1 MRPAR
6 HRHAVSRS
14 IRLYRQAVLR
24 GHARG
29 ARQGRALAGRIPA
42 TARGRRRGQISL
54 RQGGRTR
61 AGDIRGLRRILGPG
75 HAPVRADEEVIR
87 SRAYAWCVAGAIVAA
102 LMQSPAQA
110 QGRPD
115 PGEIRGLKL
124 GLKAKSMTLDGFGD
138 LACGSNGGPPRQKL
152 EEWSEFGKCRPED
165 NGLHEVYAR
174 FDDEDEYI
182 GKAIEEPRY
191 ARGKTGTRVAGH
203 PVILSALFDRDG
215 VLRVLRFVTDPRA
228 PSHERRMAHLLRLAA
243 INRYE
248 PDGWTC
254 TDFPP
259 AEGET
264 PVGGVFIKQHCE
276 KTTPERHL
284 IIETRFLRKPG
295 QSDNDPVTGEYRAGA
310 FESSTRFEILD
321 PSYKRPTA
329 TQRTRG
335 QGQ

>member
-1 MRPAR
+1 
-6 HRHAVSRS
+6 
-14 IRLYRQAVLR
+14 
-24 GHARG
+24 
-29 ARQGRALAGRIPA
+29 
-42 TARGRRRGQISL
+42 
-54 RQGGRTR
+54 
-61 AGDIRGLRRILGPG
+61 
-75 HAPVRADEEVIR
+75 VRADEKVIR
-87 SRAYAWCVAGAIVAA
+87 RRAYAWWLAVAIVAVLA
-102 LMQSPAQA
+102 HSPAQA

-124 GLKAKSMTLDGFGD
+124 GLKAQSMTLDGFGD

-152 EEWSEFGKCRPED
+152 EGWSEFRKCRAED

-215 VLRVLRFVTDPRA
+215 VLRILRFVTDPRA

-264 PVGGVFIKQHCE
+264 PVGGVFIKQRCE
-276 KTTPERHL
+276 KTTPGRRL
-284 IIETRFLRKPG
+284 VVDTRFLRKPG

-310 FESSTRFEILD
+310 YESSTRFEILD
-321 PSYKRPTA
+321 PSYK
-329 TQRTRG
+329 
-335 QGQ
+335 